1 VEAAGT
7 VLLESSTVNLEGLMN
22 QAALKW
28 LYMILIA
35 AACGSA
41 DCAEPLGSSGTLV
54 YQSGS
59 GFFKRELSAKASAL
73 SPSRS
78 LLSGQETVIYD
89 WTSFVSAVANDAP
102 KDWAQIKVEGTPGT
116 ALGSQWRK
124 LPANANVQLAMSQR
138 QRSGR
143 RNHGGVSWQGAGCY
157 GQRHGGGRDRD
168 VDHARQL
175 VSLPIQ
181 WNLAG

>member
-1 VEAAGT
+1 
-7 VLLESSTVNLEGLMN
+7 MN

-102 KDWAQIKVEGTPGT
+102 KIGT
-116 ALGSQWRK
+116 ADKGGGHTHLGSQWRASYQQM
-124 LPANANVQLAMSQR
+124 PTSSSQCRNVSDQDSKSRWSQLA
-138 QRSGR
+138 R
-143 RNHGGVSWQGAGCY
+143 R
-157 GQRHGGGRDRD
+157 R
-168 VDHARQL
+168 L
-175 VSLPIQ
+175 
-181 WNLAG
+181 